1 MDDSDKADIDSTRAV
16 QNFGSTLHFDG
27 IRYTVKLIWLKDD
40 AQLPNNYHKA
50 LSRLQQMEQSVKNDP
65 QKQNSTKEVC
75 ENIWKKILW
84 QTERVIQ
91 EEYVIYLIMQ
101 LFEKIRS
108 PPNVE
113 LYLTVLRGAEVR
125 TALQNDL
132 TKVLLRFQRF
142 RIGLQADISK
152 KFLQTGLNEKDRDVC
167 RFLWRS
173 CDVPEAPCIY
183 RFKRLCFGLVCSSF
197 LAMSVIRHHVKK
209 YQHQFPEAVNEVLE
223 NMYVD
228 DLLFSVD
235 EEESASEMVAQL
247 KKMMKLGGFL
257 LTKWAKRD
265 ELSYLI
271 PSNVDPNTLYTK
283 RQLISTTAKMY
294 DPLRISLEP
303 KILFQRLWQQE
314 VDCDDKLPD
323 NVHQKWKKWKTEL
336 MDIPEI

>member
-1 MDDSDKADIDSTRAV
+1 
-16 QNFGSTLHFDG
+16 
-27 IRYTVKLIWLKDD
+27 
-40 AQLPNNYHKA
+40 
-50 LSRLQQMEQSVKNDP
+50 MEQSVKNDP

-91 EEYVIYLIMQ
+91 EEYGIYLIMQ

-113 LYLTVLRGAEVR
+113 LYLTVLRGAE
-125 TALQNDL
+125 NDL

-183 RFKRLCFGLVCSSF
+183 P
-197 LAMSVIRHHVKK
+197 MSVIRHHVKK

-235 EEESASEMVAQL
+235 KEESASEMVAQL
-247 KKMMKLGGFL
+247 RKMMKLGGFL
-257 LTKWAKRD
+257 LTKWAMKAD
-265 ELSYLI
+265 APFESVTEES
-271 PSNVDPNTLYTK
+271 SNPMLKTLGV
-283 RQLISTTAKMY
+283 A
-294 DPLRISLEP
+294 
-303 KILFQRLWQQE
+303 
-314 VDCDDKLPD
+314 
-323 NVHQKWKKWKTEL
+323 
-336 MDIPEI
+336 